1 MFYCFYKIIL
11 KNTRKCETSQPCLH
25 TLIFSSYSSPS
36 WTFCCILSQASIF
49 WMPFPCNQVYCVLRF
64 FNKWIKYSYGS
75 QHLMPVVIQ
84 YAFIKNDTMFIQ
96 YLNIYICFH
105 CKLFFSA
112 IYIIP
117 NAAKFNYALVSLF
130 FFYQLLF
137 SCFM

>member
-1 MFYCFYKIIL
+1 
-11 KNTRKCETSQPCLH
+11 
-25 TLIFSSYSSPS
+25 
-36 WTFCCILSQASIF
+36 
-49 WMPFPCNQVYCVLRF
+49 
-64 FNKWIKYSYGS
+64 
-75 QHLMPVVIQ
+75 MPVVIQ

-130 FFYQLLF
+130 FLSTTFQLFHVKIQEVLYTDDNGKLLRTLLLAESF
-137 SCFM
+137 NLSAMKTTPWKELCLGKPFVISTVSTMQ